1 MKHHPIRSEFAQRL
15 SILELLG
22 FTPGKRAP
30 IPDKVKGL
38 LVWHYG
44 AGWPGKSPLQIPAE
58 RMLRFATQYLGFSI
72 TNEGGLKR

>member
-1 MKHHPIRSEFAQRL
+1 MKHRPIRSEFAQRL
-15 SILELLG
+15 AALRSLG
-22 FTPGKRAP
+22 FTPGKEGP
-30 IPDKVKGL
+30 LPSPVKSL

-58 RMLRFATQYLGFSI
+58 RMVRFATQYLGFSI